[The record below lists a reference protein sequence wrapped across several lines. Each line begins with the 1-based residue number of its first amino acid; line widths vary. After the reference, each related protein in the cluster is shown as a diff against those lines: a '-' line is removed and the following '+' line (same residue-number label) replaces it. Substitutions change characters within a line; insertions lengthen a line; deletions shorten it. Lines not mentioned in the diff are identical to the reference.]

1 MSKYETTKQLFWM
14 KNVLLNQ
21 GVTCVYL
28 SGSIIESKYHMSLMA
43 SLFRF
48 EDFSL
53 SQCWFRYPVA
63 GLYFKSA
70 SSPPHTL
77 HGYKARII
85 ADHNAFQTKN
95 PDVKVQEYLDLIYH
109 SRRYEHP

>member
-28 SGSIIESKYHMSLMA
+28 SGSIIESRYHMALMA

-48 EDFSL
+48 EDYSPH
-53 SQCWFRYPVA
+53 QYWFRYPGA
-63 GLYFKSA
+63 SLYFKST

-77 HGYKARII
+77 RGYKARII
-85 ADHNAFQTKN
+85 ADHNAFQAKN
-95 PDVKVQEYLDLIYH
+95 PDVQEYLDLIYH